1 MFQIERNL
9 LLGQKIAD
17 TDCMKLSFGRVVVF
31 FLTSFF
37 CSCLW
42 CQPAEFYGQNY
53 MQGGGEQ
60 ELLPVSADGASA
72 SLPPLLA
79 GLWQNNQR
87 IVSFENLD
95 SASVILKLFY
105 GWYYDRAAEP
115 GAKTL
120 VDSTMSTTQMDF
132 NYSGE
137 SQLDFTE
144 RNSVT
149 ITEEVL
155 QYDSLPPRPKNDA
168 TAPQAQQLVV
178 EFEPLIPE
186 TETSG
191 AWNIW
196 ITYPDVK
203 ERHAIPVAVF
213 DGKLYVNFYLGTS
226 DTLSR
231 FFQAASNTNGI
242 TISTPLLDKEVT
254 SYLVTGSRMYKIRY
268 WQTDMEYDGETQ
280 AILSGEDGRH
290 QVPKH
295 LLIGGTVYTCV
306 AGRRVDIRNV
316 EEIPLDISGFTMSSD
331 NRIVVE
337 KSAYLSL
344 MDNKASELYQLIDEA
359 NSRKAPPPPP
369 PIPLGDLDFHYAEIE
384 DLRKYMIPQP
394 EFPEFED
401 WDYIKTATSQSF

>member
-1 MFQIERNL
+1 
-9 LLGQKIAD
+9 
-17 TDCMKLSFGRVVVF
+17 MKLSFGRIAVF

-37 CSCLW
+37 CFFLW
-42 CQPAEFYGQNY
+42 CQPVELYGQEY
-53 MQGGGEQ
+53 LEGGVGQDFFEASTDG
-60 ELLPVSADGASA
+60 VSP

-79 GLWQNNQR
+79 GLWQNSQR

-115 GAKTL
+115 GAQTL
-120 VDSTMSTTQMDF
+120 VESTMSTTQLDY
-132 NYSGE
+132 NYSGA
-137 SQLDFTE
+137 SQQDFID

-149 ITEEVL
+149 ITDEVL

-168 TAPQAQQLVV
+168 TSPRAQQLLV
-178 EFEPLIPE
+178 EFESLIPE

-196 ITYPDVK
+196 ITYPDIK

-213 DGKLYVNFYLGTS
+213 DGKLYVNFYLGS
-226 DTLSR
+226 NDNVSR

-268 WQTDMEYDGETQ
+268 WQTDMEYDGETE
-280 AILSGEDGRH
+280 AVLSGEDGNY

-331 NRIVVE
+331 NRIIVQ

-344 MDNKASELYQLIDEA
+344 MDNNASELYQLIAEA
-359 NSRKAPPPPP
+359 NSRRAPPPPL

-401 WDYIKTATSQSF
+401 WDYIKTATNQSF

>member
-1 MFQIERNL
+1 
-9 LLGQKIAD
+9 
-17 TDCMKLSFGRVVVF
+17 MKLSFGRIAVF

-37 CSCLW
+37 CSFLW
-42 CQPAEFYGQNY
+42 CQPVDFY
-53 MQGGGEQ
+53 EQ
-60 ELLPVSADGASA
+60 EYLEGGAGQERLLASADGISS

-115 GAKTL
+115 GTQTF
-120 VDSTMSTTQMDF
+120 VDSIMSTTQLDY
-132 NYSGE
+132 NYSGA
-137 SQLDFTE
+137 SQQDFIA

-149 ITEEVL
+149 ITDEVL

-168 TAPQAQQLVV
+168 TSPQAQHLLV

-196 ITYPDVK
+196 ITYPDIK

-226 DTLSR
+226 SPLSR

-242 TISTPLLDKEVT
+242 TISTPLLDKEVI

-268 WQTDMEYDGETQ
+268 WQTDMEYDGATE
-280 AILSGEDGRH
+280 AVLSGEDGDY

-331 NRIVVE
+331 NRIIVQ

-344 MDNKASELYQLIDEA
+344 MDNNASELYQLIAEA

-401 WDYIKTATSQSF
+401 WDFIKTATSQSF

>member
-1 MFQIERNL
+1 
-9 LLGQKIAD
+9 
-17 TDCMKLSFGRVVVF
+17 MKLSFGRIAVF

-37 CSCLW
+37 CSSLW
-42 CQPAEFYGQNY
+42 CQTVELYGQEY
-53 MQGGGEQ
+53 LEGGSGQ
-60 ELLPVSADGASA
+60 EFFEASVDGVSP

-115 GAKTL
+115 GAQSFEE
-120 VDSTMSTTQMDF
+120 STMSTTQLDY
-132 NYSGE
+132 NYSGA
-137 SQLDFTE
+137 SQQDFIA

-149 ITEEVL
+149 ITDELL

-168 TAPQAQQLVV
+168 TSPKAQQLLV

-186 TETSG
+186 TEASG
-191 AWNIW
+191 AWNVW
-196 ITYPDVK
+196 ITYPDIK

-213 DGKLYVNFYLGTS
+213 EGKLYVNFYLGS
-226 DTLSR
+226 NDNVSR

-268 WQTDMEYDGETQ
+268 WQTDMEYDGETE
-280 AILSGEDGRH
+280 AILSGEDGNY

-331 NRIVVE
+331 NRIIVQ

-344 MDNKASELYQLIDEA
+344 MDNNASELYQLIAEA

-401 WDYIKTATSQSF
+401 WDFIKTATSQSF

>member
-1 MFQIERNL
+1 
-9 LLGQKIAD
+9 
-17 TDCMKLSFGRVVVF
+17 MKLSFGRIAVF

-37 CSCLW
+37 CSFLW
-42 CQPAEFYGQNY
+42 CQPVDFYGQEY
-53 MQGGGEQ
+53 LEGGAGQ
-60 ELLPVSADGASA
+60 ELLLASA
-72 SLPPLLA
+72 NGISPSLPPLLA

-115 GAKTL
+115 GTQTF
-120 VDSTMSTTQMDF
+120 VDSIMSTTQLDY
-132 NYSGE
+132 NYSGA
-137 SQLDFTE
+137 SQQDFIA

-149 ITEEVL
+149 ITDEVL

-168 TAPQAQQLVV
+168 TSPQAQHLLV

-196 ITYPDVK
+196 ITYPDIK

-226 DTLSR
+226 SSLSR

-242 TISTPLLDKEVT
+242 TISTPLQDKEVI

-268 WQTDMEYDGETQ
+268 WQTDMEYDGATE
-280 AILSGEDGRH
+280 AVLSGEDGDY

-331 NRIVVE
+331 NRIIVQ

-344 MDNKASELYQLIDEA
+344 MDNNASELYQLIAEA
-359 NSRKAPPPPP
+359 NSRKAPPPLP

-401 WDYIKTATSQSF
+401 WDFIKTATSQSF

>member
-1 MFQIERNL
+1 
-9 LLGQKIAD
+9 
-17 TDCMKLSFGRVVVF
+17 MKLSFGRIAVF

-37 CSCLW
+37 CSFLW
-42 CQPAEFYGQNY
+42 CQPVDFYGQEY
-53 MQGGGEQ
+53 LEGGSGQ
-60 ELLPVSADGASA
+60 ELLLASVDGISP
-72 SLPPLLA
+72 SLPSLLA

-115 GAKTL
+115 GTQTF
-120 VDSTMSTTQMDF
+120 VDSIMSTTQLDY
-132 NYSGE
+132 NYSGA
-137 SQLDFTE
+137 SQQDFIT

-149 ITEEVL
+149 ITDEVL

-168 TAPQAQQLVV
+168 TSPRAQQLLV

-186 TETSG
+186 TEASG
-191 AWNIW
+191 AWNVW
-196 ITYPDVK
+196 ITYPDIK

-213 DGKLYVNFYLGTS
+213 EGKLYVNFYLGLN
-226 DTLSR
+226 DNVSR

-268 WQTDMEYDGETQ
+268 WQTDMEYDGETE
-280 AILSGEDGRH
+280 AILSGEDGDY

-331 NRIVVE
+331 NRIIVQ

-344 MDNKASELYQLIDEA
+344 MDNNASELYQLIAEA

-401 WDYIKTATSQSF
+401 WEYIKTATSQSF

>member
-1 MFQIERNL
+1 
-9 LLGQKIAD
+9 
-17 TDCMKLSFGRVVVF
+17 MKLSFGRIAVF

-37 CSCLW
+37 CSFLW
-42 CQPAEFYGQNY
+42 CQPVDFYGQEY
-53 MQGGGEQ
+53 LEGGAGQ
-60 ELLPVSADGASA
+60 ELLLASADGISP

-115 GAKTL
+115 GTQTF
-120 VDSTMSTTQMDF
+120 VDSIMSTTQLDY
-132 NYSGE
+132 NYSGA
-137 SQLDFTE
+137 SQQDFIA

-149 ITEEVL
+149 ITDEVL

-168 TAPQAQQLVV
+168 TSPQAQHLLV

-196 ITYPDVK
+196 ITYPDIK

-226 DTLSR
+226 SPLSR

-242 TISTPLLDKEVT
+242 TISTPLQDKEVI

-268 WQTDMEYDGETQ
+268 WQTDMEYDGATE
-280 AILSGEDGRH
+280 AVLSGEDGDY

-331 NRIVVE
+331 NRIIVQ

-344 MDNKASELYQLIDEA
+344 MDNNASELYQLIAEA
-359 NSRKAPPPPP
+359 NSRKAPPPLP
-369 PIPLGDLDFHYAEIE
+369 PIPLGELDFHYAEIE

-401 WDYIKTATSQSF
+401 WDFIKTATSQSF

>member
-1 MFQIERNL
+1 
-9 LLGQKIAD
+9 
-17 TDCMKLSFGRVVVF
+17 MKLSFGRIAVF

-37 CSCLW
+37 CSFLW
-42 CQPAEFYGQNY
+42 CQPVDFY
-53 MQGGGEQ
+53 EQ
-60 ELLPVSADGASA
+60 EYLEGGAGQERLLASA
-72 SLPPLLA
+72 NGISPSLPPLLA

-115 GAKTL
+115 GTQTF
-120 VDSTMSTTQMDF
+120 VDSIMSTTQLDYK
-132 NYSGE
+132 YSGA
-137 SQLDFTE
+137 SQQDFIA

-149 ITEEVL
+149 ITDEVL

-168 TAPQAQQLVV
+168 TSPQAQHLLV

-196 ITYPDVK
+196 ITYPDIK

-226 DTLSR
+226 SPLSR

-242 TISTPLLDKEVT
+242 TISTPLLDKEVI

-268 WQTDMEYDGETQ
+268 WQTDMEYDGATE
-280 AILSGEDGRH
+280 AVLSGEDGDY

-295 LLIGGTVYTCV
+295 LLIGGSVYTCV

-331 NRIVVE
+331 NRIIVQ

-344 MDNKASELYQLIDEA
+344 MDNNASELYQLIAEA

-369 PIPLGDLDFHYAEIE
+369 PIPLGELDFHYAEIE

-401 WDYIKTATSQSF
+401 WDFIKTATSQSF

>member
-1 MFQIERNL
+1 
-9 LLGQKIAD
+9 
-17 TDCMKLSFGRVVVF
+17 MKLSFGRIAVF

-37 CSCLW
+37 CSFLW
-42 CQPAEFYGQNY
+42 CQPVDFYGQEY
-53 MQGGGEQ
+53 LEGGAGQ
-60 ELLPVSADGASA
+60 KLLLASADGISP

-115 GAKTL
+115 GTQTF
-120 VDSTMSTTQMDF
+120 VDSIMSTTQLDY
-132 NYSGE
+132 NYSGA
-137 SQLDFTE
+137 SQQDFIA

-149 ITEEVL
+149 ITDEVL

-168 TAPQAQQLVV
+168 TSPKAQHLLV

-196 ITYPDVK
+196 ITYPDIK

-226 DTLSR
+226 SPLSR

-242 TISTPLLDKEVT
+242 TISTPLLDKEVI

-268 WQTDMEYDGETQ
+268 WQTDMEYDGKTE
-280 AILSGEDGRH
+280 AVLSGEDGDY

-331 NRIVVE
+331 NRIIVQ

-344 MDNKASELYQLIDEA
+344 MDNNASELYQLIAEA
-359 NSRKAPPPPP
+359 NSRKAPPPLP

-401 WDYIKTATSQSF
+401 WDYIKTATIQSF

>member
-1 MFQIERNL
+1 
-9 LLGQKIAD
+9 
-17 TDCMKLSFGRVVVF
+17 MKLSFGRIAVF

-37 CSCLW
+37 CSFLW
-42 CQPAEFYGQNY
+42 CQPVDFYGQEY
-53 MQGGGEQ
+53 LEGGAGQ
-60 ELLPVSADGASA
+60 KLLLASADGISP

-115 GAKTL
+115 GTQTF
-120 VDSTMSTTQMDF
+120 VDSIMSTTQLDY
-132 NYSGE
+132 NYSGA
-137 SQLDFTE
+137 SQQDFIA

-149 ITEEVL
+149 ITDEVL

-168 TAPQAQQLVV
+168 TSPKAQHLLV

-196 ITYPDVK
+196 ITYPDIK

-226 DTLSR
+226 SPLSR

-242 TISTPLLDKEVT
+242 TISTPLLDKEVI

-268 WQTDMEYDGETQ
+268 WQTDMEYDGKTE
-280 AILSGEDGRH
+280 AVLSGEDGDY

-295 LLIGGTVYTCV
+295 LIGGTVYTCV

-331 NRIVVE
+331 NRIIVQ

-344 MDNKASELYQLIDEA
+344 MDNNASELYQLIAEA
-359 NSRKAPPPPP
+359 NSRKAPPPLP

-401 WDYIKTATSQSF
+401 WDYIKTATIQSF

>member
-1 MFQIERNL
+1 
-9 LLGQKIAD
+9 
-17 TDCMKLSFGRVVVF
+17 MKLSFGRIAVF

-37 CSCLW
+37 CSFLW
-42 CQPAEFYGQNY
+42 CQPVDFYGQEY
-53 MQGGGEQ
+53 LEGGAGQ
-60 ELLPVSADGASA
+60 ELLLASA
-72 SLPPLLA
+72 NGISPSLPPLLA

-115 GAKTL
+115 GTQTF
-120 VDSTMSTTQMDF
+120 VDSIMSTTQLDY
-132 NYSGE
+132 NYSGA
-137 SQLDFTE
+137 SQQDFIA

-149 ITEEVL
+149 ITDEVL

-168 TAPQAQQLVV
+168 TSPQAQHLLV

-196 ITYPDVK
+196 ITYPDIK

-226 DTLSR
+226 SSLSR

-242 TISTPLLDKEVT
+242 TISTPLQDKEVI

-268 WQTDMEYDGETQ
+268 WQTDMEYDGATE
-280 AILSGEDGRH
+280 AVLSGEDGDY

-331 NRIVVE
+331 NRIIVQ

-344 MDNKASELYQLIDEA
+344 MDNNASELYQLIAEA
-359 NSRKAPPPPP
+359 NSRKAPPPLP

>member
-1 MFQIERNL
+1 M
-9 LLGQKIAD
+9 LGQKIAD
-17 TDCMKLSFGRVVVF
+17 TDCMKLSFGRIAVF

-37 CSCLW
+37 CSFLW
-42 CQPAEFYGQNY
+42 CQPVDFY
-53 MQGGGEQ
+53 EQ
-60 ELLPVSADGASA
+60 EYLEGGAGQERLLASADGISS

-115 GAKTL
+115 GTQTF
-120 VDSTMSTTQMDF
+120 VDSIMSTTQLDY
-132 NYSGE
+132 NYSGA
-137 SQLDFTE
+137 SQQDFIA

-149 ITEEVL
+149 ITDEVL

-168 TAPQAQQLVV
+168 TSPQAQHLLV

-196 ITYPDVK
+196 ITYPDIK

-226 DTLSR
+226 SPLSR

-242 TISTPLLDKEVT
+242 TISTPLLDKEVI

-268 WQTDMEYDGETQ
+268 WQTDMEYDGATE
-280 AILSGEDGRH
+280 AVLSGEDGDY

-331 NRIVVE
+331 NRIIVQ

-344 MDNKASELYQLIDEA
+344 MDNNASELYQLIAEA

-401 WDYIKTATSQSF
+401 WDFIKTATSQSF

>member
-1 MFQIERNL
+1 
-9 LLGQKIAD
+9 
-17 TDCMKLSFGRVVVF
+17 MKLSFGRIAVF

-37 CSCLW
+37 CSSLW
-42 CQPAEFYGQNY
+42 CQPVELYGQEY
-53 MQGGGEQ
+53 LAGGAGQDFFEASVDG
-60 ELLPVSADGASA
+60 VSP

-115 GAKTL
+115 GAQSFEE
-120 VDSTMSTTQMDF
+120 STMSTTQLDY
-132 NYSGE
+132 NYSGA
-137 SQLDFTE
+137 SQQDFIA

-149 ITEEVL
+149 ITDEVL

-168 TAPQAQQLVV
+168 TSPRAQQLLV

-186 TETSG
+186 TEASG
-191 AWNIW
+191 AWNVW
-196 ITYPDVK
+196 ITYPDIK

-213 DGKLYVNFYLGTS
+213 EGKLYVNFYLGS
-226 DTLSR
+226 NDNVSR

-242 TISTPLLDKEVT
+242 TISTPLQDKEVT

-268 WQTDMEYDGETQ
+268 WQTDMEYDGETE
-280 AILSGEDGRH
+280 AILSGEDGDY

-331 NRIVVE
+331 NRIIVQ

-344 MDNKASELYQLIDEA
+344 MDNNASELYQLIAEA

-401 WDYIKTATSQSF
+401 WDFIKTATSQSF

>member
-1 MFQIERNL
+1 
-9 LLGQKIAD
+9 
-17 TDCMKLSFGRVVVF
+17 MKLSFGRIAVF

-37 CSCLW
+37 CSFLW
-42 CQPAEFYGQNY
+42 CQPVDFYEQEY
-53 MQGGGEQ
+53 LEGGAGQ
-60 ELLPVSADGASA
+60 ELLLASADGISP

-79 GLWQNNQR
+79 GLWQNNQQ

-115 GAKTL
+115 GTQTF
-120 VDSTMSTTQMDF
+120 VDSIMSTTQLDY
-132 NYSGE
+132 NYSGA
-137 SQLDFTE
+137 SQQDFIA

-149 ITEEVL
+149 ITDEVL

-168 TAPQAQQLVV
+168 TSPQAQHLLV

-196 ITYPDVK
+196 ITYPDIK

-226 DTLSR
+226 SPLSR

-242 TISTPLLDKEVT
+242 TISTPLQDKEVI

-268 WQTDMEYDGETQ
+268 WQTDMEYDGKTE
-280 AILSGEDGRH
+280 AVLSGEDGDY

-331 NRIVVE
+331 NRIIVQ

-344 MDNKASELYQLIDEA
+344 MDNNASELYQLIAEA
-359 NSRKAPPPPP
+359 NSRKAPPPLP
-369 PIPLGDLDFHYAEIE
+369 PIPLGELDFHYAEIE

-401 WDYIKTATSQSF
+401 WDFIKTATSQSF

>member
-1 MFQIERNL
+1 ML
-9 LLGQKIAD
+9 A
-17 TDCMKLSFGRVVVF
+17 
-31 FLTSFF
+31 
-37 CSCLW
+37 
-42 CQPAEFYGQNY
+42 
-53 MQGGGEQ
+53 
-60 ELLPVSADGASA
+60 SADGISP

-115 GAKTL
+115 GTQTF
-120 VDSTMSTTQMDF
+120 VDSIMSTTQLDY
-132 NYSGE
+132 NYSGA
-137 SQLDFTE
+137 SQQDFIA
-144 RNSVT
+144 RSSVT
-149 ITEEVL
+149 ITDEVL

-168 TAPQAQQLVV
+168 TSPQAQHLLV

-196 ITYPDVK
+196 ITYPDIK

-226 DTLSR
+226 SPLSR
-231 FFQAASNTNGI
+231 FFQAASNTNEI
-242 TISTPLLDKEVT
+242 TISTPLQDKEVI

-268 WQTDMEYDGETQ
+268 WQTDMEYDGATE
-280 AILSGEDGRH
+280 AVLSGEDGDY

-331 NRIVVE
+331 NRIIVQ

-344 MDNKASELYQLIDEA
+344 MDNNASELYQLIAEA
-359 NSRKAPPPPP
+359 NSRKAPPPLP
-369 PIPLGDLDFHYAEIE
+369 PIPLGELDFHYAEIE

-394 EFPEFED
+394 EFPEFGD
-401 WDYIKTATSQSF
+401 WDFIKTATSQSF

>member
-1 MFQIERNL
+1 
-9 LLGQKIAD
+9 
-17 TDCMKLSFGRVVVF
+17 MKLSFGRIAVF

-37 CSCLW
+37 CSFLW
-42 CQPAEFYGQNY
+42 CQPVDFYGQEY
-53 MQGGGEQ
+53 LEGGAGQ
-60 ELLPVSADGASA
+60 ELLLASADGISP

-115 GAKTL
+115 GTQTF
-120 VDSTMSTTQMDF
+120 VDSIMSTTQLDY
-132 NYSGE
+132 NYSGA
-137 SQLDFTE
+137 SQQDFIA

-149 ITEEVL
+149 ITDEVL

-168 TAPQAQQLVV
+168 TSPKAQHLLV

-196 ITYPDVK
+196 ITYPDIK

-226 DTLSR
+226 SPLSR

-242 TISTPLLDKEVT
+242 TISTPLLDKEVI

-268 WQTDMEYDGETQ
+268 WQTDMEYDGATE
-280 AILSGEDGRH
+280 AVLSGEDGDY

-331 NRIVVE
+331 NRIIVQ

-344 MDNKASELYQLIDEA
+344 MDNNASELYQLIVEA
-359 NSRKAPPPPP
+359 NSRKAPPPLP
-369 PIPLGDLDFHYAEIE
+369 PIPLGDLDFHYGEIE

-394 EFPEFED
+394 EFGD
-401 WDYIKTATSQSF
+401 WDFIKTATSQSF

>member
-1 MFQIERNL
+1 ML
-9 LLGQKIAD
+9 A
-17 TDCMKLSFGRVVVF
+17 
-31 FLTSFF
+31 
-37 CSCLW
+37 
-42 CQPAEFYGQNY
+42 
-53 MQGGGEQ
+53 
-60 ELLPVSADGASA
+60 SADGISP

-115 GAKTL
+115 GTQTF
-120 VDSTMSTTQMDF
+120 VDSIMSTTQLDY
-132 NYSGE
+132 NYSGA
-137 SQLDFTE
+137 SQQDFIA

-149 ITEEVL
+149 ITDEVL

-168 TAPQAQQLVV
+168 TSSQAQHLLV

-196 ITYPDVK
+196 ITYPDIK

-226 DTLSR
+226 SPLSR

-242 TISTPLLDKEVT
+242 TISTPLLDKEVI

-268 WQTDMEYDGETQ
+268 WQTDMEYDGKTE
-280 AILSGEDGRH
+280 AVLSGEDGDY

-331 NRIVVE
+331 NRIIVQ

-344 MDNKASELYQLIDEA
+344 MDNNASELYQLIAEA

-369 PIPLGDLDFHYAEIE
+369 PIPLGDLDFHYGEIE

-401 WDYIKTATSQSF
+401 WDFIKTATSQSF

>member
-1 MFQIERNL
+1 
-9 LLGQKIAD
+9 
-17 TDCMKLSFGRVVVF
+17 MKLSFGRIAVF

-37 CSCLW
+37 CSSLW
-42 CQPAEFYGQNY
+42 CQPVELYGQEY
-53 MQGGGEQ
+53 LAGGAGQDFFEASVDG
-60 ELLPVSADGASA
+60 VSP

-115 GAKTL
+115 GAQSFEE
-120 VDSTMSTTQMDF
+120 STMSTTQLDY
-132 NYSGE
+132 NYSGA
-137 SQLDFTE
+137 SQQDFIA

-149 ITEEVL
+149 ITDEVL

-168 TAPQAQQLVV
+168 TSPRAQQLLV

-186 TETSG
+186 TEASG
-191 AWNIW
+191 AWNVW
-196 ITYPDVK
+196 ITYPDIK

-213 DGKLYVNFYLGTS
+213 EGKLYVNFYLGS
-226 DTLSR
+226 NDNVSR

-268 WQTDMEYDGETQ
+268 WQTDMEYDGETE
-280 AILSGEDGRH
+280 AILSGEDGDY

-331 NRIVVE
+331 NRIIVQ

-344 MDNKASELYQLIDEA
+344 MDNNASELYQLIAEA

-401 WDYIKTATSQSF
+401 WDFIKTATSQSF

>member
-1 MFQIERNL
+1 
-9 LLGQKIAD
+9 
-17 TDCMKLSFGRVVVF
+17 MKLSFGRIAVF

-37 CSCLW
+37 CFFLW
-42 CQPAEFYGQNY
+42 CQPVELYGQEY
-53 MQGGGEQ
+53 LEGGVGQDFFEASTDG
-60 ELLPVSADGASA
+60 VSP

-79 GLWQNNQR
+79 GLWQNSQR

-115 GAKTL
+115 GAQTL
-120 VDSTMSTTQMDF
+120 VESTMSTTQLDY
-132 NYSGE
+132 NYSGA
-137 SQLDFTE
+137 SQQDFID

-149 ITEEVL
+149 ITDEVL

-168 TAPQAQQLVV
+168 TSPRAQQLLV
-178 EFEPLIPE
+178 EFESLIPE

-196 ITYPDVK
+196 ITYPDIK

-213 DGKLYVNFYLGTS
+213 DGKLYVNFYLGS
-226 DTLSR
+226 NDTVSR

-268 WQTDMEYDGETQ
+268 WQTDMEYDGETE
-280 AILSGEDGRH
+280 AVLSGEDGNY

-331 NRIVVE
+331 NRIIVQ

-344 MDNKASELYQLIDEA
+344 MDNNASELYQLIAEA
-359 NSRKAPPPPP
+359 NSRRAPPPPL
-369 PIPLGDLDFHYAEIE
+369 PIPFGDLDFHYAEIE

-401 WDYIKTATSQSF
+401 WDYIKTATNQSF

>member
-1 MFQIERNL
+1 
-9 LLGQKIAD
+9 
-17 TDCMKLSFGRVVVF
+17 MKLSFGRIAVF

-37 CSCLW
+37 CSFLW
-42 CQPAEFYGQNY
+42 CQPVDFYEQEY
-53 MQGGGEQ
+53 LEGGAGQ
-60 ELLPVSADGASA
+60 ELLLASADGISP

-115 GAKTL
+115 GTQTF
-120 VDSTMSTTQMDF
+120 VDSIMSTTQLDY
-132 NYSGE
+132 NYSGA
-137 SQLDFTE
+137 SQQDFIA

-149 ITEEVL
+149 ITDEVL

-168 TAPQAQQLVV
+168 TSPQSQHLLV

-196 ITYPDVK
+196 ITYPDIK

-226 DTLSR
+226 SPLSR

-242 TISTPLLDKEVT
+242 TISTPLLDKEVI

-268 WQTDMEYDGETQ
+268 WQTDMEYDGATE
-280 AILSGEDGRH
+280 AVLSGEDGDY

-331 NRIVVE
+331 NRIIVQ

-344 MDNKASELYQLIDEA
+344 MDNNASELYQLIAEA
-359 NSRKAPPPPP
+359 NSRKAPPPLP
-369 PIPLGDLDFHYAEIE
+369 PIPLGDLDFHYGEIE

-401 WDYIKTATSQSF
+401 WDFIKTATSQSF

>member
-1 MFQIERNL
+1 
-9 LLGQKIAD
+9 
-17 TDCMKLSFGRVVVF
+17 MKLSFGRIAVF

-37 CSCLW
+37 CSFLW
-42 CQPAEFYGQNY
+42 CQPVDFYGQEY
-53 MQGGGEQ
+53 LEGGAGQ
-60 ELLPVSADGASA
+60 ERLLASADGISP

-115 GAKTL
+115 GTQTF
-120 VDSTMSTTQMDF
+120 VDSIMSTTQLDY
-132 NYSGE
+132 NYSGA
-137 SQLDFTE
+137 SQQDFIA

-149 ITEEVL
+149 ITDEVL

-168 TAPQAQQLVV
+168 TSPQAQHLLV

-196 ITYPDVK
+196 ITYPDIK

-226 DTLSR
+226 SPLSR

-242 TISTPLLDKEVT
+242 TISTPLLDKEVI

-268 WQTDMEYDGETQ
+268 WQTDMEYDGKTE
-280 AILSGEDGRH
+280 AVLSGEDGDY

-331 NRIVVE
+331 NRIIVQ

-344 MDNKASELYQLIDEA
+344 MDNNASELYQLIAEA
-359 NSRKAPPPPP
+359 NSRKAPPPLP
-369 PIPLGDLDFHYAEIE
+369 PIPLGELDFHYAEIE

-401 WDYIKTATSQSF
+401 WDFIKTATSQSF

>member
-1 MFQIERNL
+1 
-9 LLGQKIAD
+9 
-17 TDCMKLSFGRVVVF
+17 MKLSFGRIAVF

-37 CSCLW
+37 CSFLW
-42 CQPAEFYGQNY
+42 CQPVDFY
-53 MQGGGEQ
+53 EQ
-60 ELLPVSADGASA
+60 EYLEGGAGQKLLLASADGISP

-115 GAKTL
+115 GTQTF
-120 VDSTMSTTQMDF
+120 VDSIMSTTQLDY
-132 NYSGE
+132 NYSGA
-137 SQLDFTE
+137 SQQDFIA

-149 ITEEVL
+149 ITDEVL

-168 TAPQAQQLVV
+168 TSPQAQHLLV

-196 ITYPDVK
+196 ITYPDIK

-226 DTLSR
+226 SPLSR

-242 TISTPLLDKEVT
+242 TISTPLQDKEVI

-268 WQTDMEYDGETQ
+268 WQTDMEYDGATE
-280 AILSGEDGRH
+280 AVLSGEDGDY

-331 NRIVVE
+331 NRIIVQ

-344 MDNKASELYQLIDEA
+344 MDNNASELYQLIAEA
-359 NSRKAPPPPP
+359 NSRKAPPPLP
-369 PIPLGDLDFHYAEIE
+369 PIPLGELDFHYAEIE

-401 WDYIKTATSQSF
+401 WDFIKTATSQSF

>member
-1 MFQIERNL
+1 
-9 LLGQKIAD
+9 
-17 TDCMKLSFGRVVVF
+17 MKLSFGRIAVF

-37 CSCLW
+37 CSFLW
-42 CQPAEFYGQNY
+42 CQPVDFY
-53 MQGGGEQ
+53 EQ
-60 ELLPVSADGASA
+60 EYLEGGAGQKLLLASADGISP

-87 IVSFENLD
+87 IISFENLD

-115 GAKTL
+115 GTQTF
-120 VDSTMSTTQMDF
+120 VDSIMSTTQLDY
-132 NYSGE
+132 NYSGA
-137 SQLDFTE
+137 SQQDFIA

-149 ITEEVL
+149 ITDEVL

-168 TAPQAQQLVV
+168 TSPQAQHLLV

-196 ITYPDVK
+196 ITYPDIK

-226 DTLSR
+226 SPLSR
-231 FFQAASNTNGI
+231 FFQAASNTNEI
-242 TISTPLLDKEVT
+242 TISTPLQDKEVI

-268 WQTDMEYDGETQ
+268 WQTDMEYDGATE
-280 AILSGEDGRH
+280 AVLSGEDGDY

-331 NRIVVE
+331 NRIIVQ

-344 MDNKASELYQLIDEA
+344 MDNNASELYQLIAEA
-359 NSRKAPPPPP
+359 NSRKAPPPLP
-369 PIPLGDLDFHYAEIE
+369 PIPLGELDFHYAEIE

-401 WDYIKTATSQSF
+401 WDFIKTATSQSF

>member
-1 MFQIERNL
+1 
-9 LLGQKIAD
+9 
-17 TDCMKLSFGRVVVF
+17 MKLSFGRIAVF

-37 CSCLW
+37 CSFLW
-42 CQPAEFYGQNY
+42 CQPVDFYGQEY
-53 MQGGGEQ
+53 LEGGAGQ
-60 ELLPVSADGASA
+60 ELLLASVDGISP

-115 GAKTL
+115 GAQTFEE
-120 VDSTMSTTQMDF
+120 STMSTTQLDY
-132 NYSGE
+132 NYSGA
-137 SQLDFTE
+137 SQQDFIA

-149 ITEEVL
+149 ITDEVL

-168 TAPQAQQLVV
+168 TSPKAQHLLV

-196 ITYPDVK
+196 ITYPDIK

-226 DTLSR
+226 SPLSR

-242 TISTPLLDKEVT
+242 TISTPLQDKEVI

-268 WQTDMEYDGETQ
+268 WQTDMEYDGATE
-280 AILSGEDGRH
+280 AVLSGEDGDY

-331 NRIVVE
+331 NRIIVQ

-344 MDNKASELYQLIDEA
+344 MDNNASELYQLIAEA
-359 NSRKAPPPPP
+359 NSRKAPPPLP

-401 WDYIKTATSQSF
+401 WDFIKTATSQSF

>member
-1 MFQIERNL
+1 
-9 LLGQKIAD
+9 
-17 TDCMKLSFGRVVVF
+17 MKLSFGRIAVF

-37 CSCLW
+37 CFFLW
-42 CQPAEFYGQNY
+42 CQPVELYGQEY
-53 MQGGGEQ
+53 LEGGVGQDFFEASTDG
-60 ELLPVSADGASA
+60 VSP

-79 GLWQNNQR
+79 GLWQNSQR

-115 GAKTL
+115 GAQTL
-120 VDSTMSTTQMDF
+120 VESTMSTTQLDY
-132 NYSGE
+132 NYSGA
-137 SQLDFTE
+137 SQQDFID

-149 ITEEVL
+149 ITDEVL

-168 TAPQAQQLVV
+168 TSPHAQQLLV

-191 AWNIW
+191 AWNVW
-196 ITYPDVK
+196 ITYPEIK

-213 DGKLYVNFYLGTS
+213 EGKLYVNFYLGS
-226 DTLSR
+226 NDNVSR

-268 WQTDMEYDGETQ
+268 WQTDMEYDGETE
-280 AILSGEDGRH
+280 AVLSGEDGNY

-331 NRIVVE
+331 NRIIVQ

-344 MDNKASELYQLIDEA
+344 MDNNASELYQLIAEA

-401 WDYIKTATSQSF
+401 WDYIKTATNQSF